1 MPIFDWSH
9 RMSVHAAIGGHQP
22 IVAKLLADRLSINR
36 SALRPILA
44 SLQVSGEVEDIG
56 TGSQPLYVLSGFSE
70 LPDADSV
77 LSRFAGD

>member
-1 MPIFDWSH
+1 M
-9 RMSVHAAIGGHQP
+9 RLSVVTNRSSRNLWP
-22 IVAKLLADRLSINR
+22 DRLSINR

-56 TGSQPLYVLSGFSE
+56 TGSRPLYVLSGFSE